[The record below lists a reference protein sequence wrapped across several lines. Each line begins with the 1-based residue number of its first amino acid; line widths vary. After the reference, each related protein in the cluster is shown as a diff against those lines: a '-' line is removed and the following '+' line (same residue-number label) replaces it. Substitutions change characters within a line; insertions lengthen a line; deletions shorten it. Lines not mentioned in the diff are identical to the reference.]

1 MWPTFQQCL
10 YINFFVLEGNKLFL
24 TKVIYTKESSS
35 KLSEPIP
42 KVCVWRV
49 DVAHWNIDSSS
60 LAGIHGTVSFGSM
73 YAQISIKAATKLTN
87 STPLSSY
94 SINAHLHVHSITKL
108 QVTSLVAAARKRSHH
123 WWLFPW
129 PQTIPWIL
137 KQLEEWHVF
146 VSWDKLRETL
156 QAAPTLLSYRGYS
169 REVCKTRRA
178 SIPSWISC
186 AKN

>member
-1 MWPTFQQCL
+1 MWPTFQQYL
-10 YINFFVLEGNKLFL
+10 NINFFVLEGNKLFL

-49 DVAHWNIDSSS
+49 VVAHWNIDSSS
-60 LAGIHGTVSFGSM
+60 VAWIHGTVSFGSM
-73 YAQISIKAATKLTN
+73 YPQISIKAATKLTN

-137 KQLEEWHVF
+137 KQLEEWYVF
-146 VSWDKLRETL
+146 VSSDQLRET
-156 QAAPTLLSYRGYS
+156 
-169 REVCKTRRA
+169 
-178 SIPSWISC
+178 
-186 AKN
+186 